1 MRCVVRENR
10 KASAK
15 TIFVNTRSTSRFFS
29 AEALVLALAG
39 AKLIFHLLTAN
50 RYGIFRDE
58 LYYLACGEHLDWGYV
73 DQPPLIALVAW
84 IARHLFGDWLIGLRF
99 FPALAGAATVWL
111 TGKLAREMGGGV
123 FAQVLAALAVIC
135 VPIYLVVH
143 HWLTMNAFEPLV
155 WVACVWCIIR
165 AINLNDARYWI
176 WFGLFVGL
184 AMQTKY
190 TIAFFV
196 VAVVFALAVTR
207 ERRFLMTK
215 QFWMGAA
222 IAFLIFLPNLIWL
235 IRHDFPFLELMHN
248 IRQTHRDVVR
258 GPIAFVLDQA
268 QILNPIL
275 FPLWLGGL
283 TWLFLGRD
291 GQRFRVLG
299 VIYIVLL
306 ATFIGLHGKNY
317 YLASIYPAL
326 FAAGAVGLE
335 RITTARRRWVRAV
348 CVLLLVASIILLAPT
363 VSPILSPEGAIAY
376 QRKLGFEPPK
386 AENQPTGPLPQYFAD
401 EFGWEEMARETARIY
416 KSLSPE
422 EQARAAI
429 FANSYGQAGAIDFF
443 GPRLGLPK
451 SICNHQSYWLWG
463 PRDYDGSV
471 VIVLGSDGTGDREHF
486 RSVEVVGHTEH
497 PYSRRDEH
505 FDIFLCRGL
514 TGDLRQ
520 VWARMKNYH

>member
-1 MRCVVRENR
+1 MN
-10 KASAK
+10 A
-15 TIFVNTRSTSRFFS
+15 RSTSRLFS
-29 AEALVLALAG
+29 GDALVLYLAG
-39 AKLIFHLLTAN
+39 VKLLFHLLTAG

-58 LYYLACGEHLDWGYV
+58 LYYLACGEHPDWGYV

-84 IARHLFGDWLIGLRF
+84 VARHLFGDWLIGLRF

-111 TGKLAREMGGGV
+111 TGKLARETGGGV

-135 VPIYLVVH
+135 VPIYLVMH

-155 WVACVWCIIR
+155 WMACVWCIVR
-165 AINLNDARYWI
+165 AINRNDPRYWI
-176 WFGLFVGL
+176 WFGIFTGVG
-184 AMQTKY
+184 METKY
-190 TIAFFV
+190 STAFFV
-196 VAVVFALAVTR
+196 VAVVIGLVLTR
-207 ERRFLMTK
+207 ERRFLITK
-215 QFWMGAA
+215 QFWIGAL

-248 IRQTHRDVVR
+248 IRQTNRDVVR

-268 QILNPIL
+268 QIMNPIL

-283 TWLFLGRD
+283 VWFFLGHD
-291 GQRFRVLG
+291 GGRFRVLG
-299 VIYIVLL
+299 IVYIVLL
-306 ATFIGLHGKNY
+306 ATFIALRGKNY
-317 YLASIYPAL
+317 YLASIYPLL

-335 RITTARRRWVRAV
+335 KITITHGKWVRAAYAIL
-348 CVLLLVASIILLAPT
+348 VLASAAILAPT

-376 QRKLGFEPPK
+376 QKRLGFASPK

-401 EFGWEEMARETARIY
+401 EFGWEEMARETARVY

-422 EQARAAI
+422 EQSRTAI
-429 FANSYGQAGAIDFF
+429 FANSYGQAGAIDFV
-443 GPRLGLPK
+443 GPRHGLPK

-463 PRDYDGSV
+463 PRDYDGGI

-486 RSVEVVGHTEH
+486 RSVEAVGRAEH

-520 VWARMKNYH
+520 FWARIKNYH